1 MAFSAKVATRY
12 VLAVAAAVVLPA
24 SIVAAASIPHPTD
37 HSASHGTTR
46 AAVSPAQGAP
56 GSRDQGTAGSPAR
69 RASGTVPRP
78 GPVVMRPASVAP
90 RGALG
95 RILSARQA
103 VTAAQA
109 CAGYATYAGWTN
121 NTSHSD
127 LVTASAIC
135 MAESGGQPTVYY
147 CNPTRKDGYYPPVT
161 CSGVYDRGLW
171 QIDNQAWASITNT
184 CAFTAKCNAD
194 GAYAISQNGTSFS
207 PWATYT
213 SGTYSSYLTVA
224 QSAITALRGGTVPSG
239 VVGVCLSRAAYA
251 QDAPVITSTCGS
263 GAGRQQWH
271 VGRHAVRDGK
281 YCLAVASPSTT
292 AATHLRRCN
301 GSAYQQWTALGNG
314 LLRNTLG
321 GRCLRDP
328 NSTITPG
335 IQVNVGSCIAAASR
349 LWWLP

>member
-1 MAFSAKVATRY
+1 MAFSAKVAARY
-12 VLAVAAAVVLPA
+12 VLAAAAAVVLPA
-24 SIVAAASIPHPTD
+24 SIVAAASIAHPAD
-37 HSASHGTTR
+37 HSASHRTARATASPTR
-46 AAVSPAQGAP
+46 G
-56 GSRDQGTAGSPAR
+56 
-69 RASGTVPRP
+69 ASGAVPRP

-90 RGALG
+90 RGAFG

-121 NTSHSD
+121 NASHND

-135 MAESGGQPTVYY
+135 VAESGGQPTVYY
-147 CNPTRKDGYYPPVT
+147 CNPTGKDGYYPPVA
-161 CSGVYDRGLW
+161 CSGMYDRGLW

-194 GAYAISQNGTSFS
+194 GAYAISQRGASFS

-213 SGTYSSYLTVA
+213 SGAYSNYLSAA

-239 VVGVCLSRAAYA
+239 VAGVCLSRAAYA
-251 QDAPVITSTCGS
+251 QDAAVITSTCGS

-271 VGRHAVRDGK
+271 IGRHAVRDGK

-292 AATHLRRCN
+292 AAVHLRRCN

-314 LLRNTLG
+314 LLRNTLA

-328 NSTITPG
+328 NSTVTPG
-335 IQVNVGSCIAAASR
+335 TQVNVGSCVAAASR
-349 LWWLP
+349 VWWLP

>member
-1 MAFSAKVATRY
+1 MAFSAKVAARY
-12 VLAVAAAVVLPA
+12 VLAAAAAVVLPA
-24 SIVAAASIPHPTD
+24 SVVAAASIPHPAD
-37 HSASHGTTR
+37 HSASHRTAH
-46 AAVSPAQGAP
+46 AAVSPTREA
-56 GSRDQGTAGSPAR
+56 TGSPAR
-69 RASGTVPRP
+69 GPSGAMPQP

-90 RGALG
+90 RGAFG
-95 RILSARQA
+95 RILNARQA

-121 NTSHSD
+121 NSSHSD

-184 CAFTAKCNAD
+184 CAFTARCNAD

-224 QSAITALRGGTVPSG
+224 QTAITALRGGTVPSG

-271 VGRHAVRDGK
+271 IGRHAVRDGK
-281 YCLAVASPSTT
+281 YCLAVASPSAT
-292 AATHLRRCN
+292 AAAHLRRCN
-301 GSAYQQWTALGNG
+301 GSPYQQWTALGNG
-314 LLRNTLG
+314 LLRNTLAA
-321 GRCLRDP
+321 RCLRDP
-328 NSTITPG
+328 NSTVTPG
-335 IQVNVGSCIAAASR
+335 TQVNVGSCAAAASR
-349 LWWLP
+349 VWWLP

>member
-1 MAFSAKVATRY
+1 M
-12 VLAVAAAVVLPA
+12 P
-24 SIVAAASIPHPTD
+24 
-37 HSASHGTTR
+37 
-46 AAVSPAQGAP
+46 Q
-56 GSRDQGTAGSPAR
+56 
-69 RASGTVPRP
+69 P

-90 RGALG
+90 RGAFG

-121 NTSHSD
+121 NASHND

-147 CNPTRKDGYYPPVT
+147 CDPTGKDGYYPPVT

-171 QIDNQAWASITNT
+171 QIDDQAWASITDA
-184 CAFTAKCNAD
+184 CAFAAKCNAD
-194 GAYAISQNGTSFS
+194 GAYAISQRGASFS

-213 SGTYSSYLTVA
+213 SGVYSNYLSVA
-224 QSAITALRGGTVPSG
+224 QSAIRALRGGTVPSG
-239 VVGVCLSRAAYA
+239 VAGVCLSRAAYA

-263 GAGRQQWH
+263 GAGRQQWRIR
-271 VGRHAVRDGK
+271 RHAIRDGK
-281 YCLAVASPSTT
+281 YCLAVASPSAT
-292 AATHLRRCN
+292 AAVRLRRCN

-314 LLRNTLG
+314 LLSNTLA

-328 NSTITPG
+328 GSTVTPG
-335 IQVNVGSCIAAASR
+335 IGVNVGSCIAAASR
-349 LWWLP
+349 VWWLP

>member
-1 MAFSAKVATRY
+1 MAFSAKVAARY
-12 VLAVAAAVVLPA
+12 LFAAAAAVVLPA
-24 SIVAAASIPHPTD
+24 SIVAAASVAHPVD
-37 HSASHGTTR
+37 HSASHHPVR
-46 AAVSPAQGAP
+46 ATASPTQ
-56 GSRDQGTAGSPAR
+56 
-69 RASGTVPRP
+69 RATGGGPQS

-90 RGALG
+90 RGAFG

-121 NTSHSD
+121 NASHDD

-135 MAESGGQPTVYY
+135 MAESGGQVTVYY
-147 CNPTRKDGYYPPVT
+147 CNPTGKDGFYPPVA

-171 QIDNQAWASITNT
+171 QIDNQAWASISNT
-184 CAFTAKCNAD
+184 CAFTARCNAD
-194 GAYAISQNGTSFS
+194 GAYAISQHGASFS

-213 SGTYSSYLTVA
+213 SGAYGNYLSVA

-239 VVGVCLSRAAYA
+239 VAGVCLSRAAYA
-251 QDAPVITSTCGS
+251 QDAAVITSSCGS

-271 VGRHAVRDGK
+271 IGRQAVREGK

-292 AATHLRRCN
+292 ADVRLRRCN
-301 GSAYQQWTALGNG
+301 GSSYQQWAALGNG
-314 LLRNTLG
+314 LLRNALA

-328 NSTITPG
+328 NSTVTPE

-349 LWWLP
+349 VWWLP

>member
-1 MAFSAKVATRY
+1 MAFSAKVAARY
-12 VLAVAAAVVLPA
+12 VLAAAAAVVLPA
-24 SIVAAASIPHPTD
+24 SIVAAASIPHPAN
-37 HSASHGTTR
+37 HSASHRTAH
-46 AAVSPAQGAP
+46 AAVSPTREA
-56 GSRDQGTAGSPAR
+56 AGGPAR
-69 RASGTVPRP
+69 GPSGAVPQP

-90 RGALG
+90 RGAFG
-95 RILSARQA
+95 RILNARQA

-121 NTSHSD
+121 NSSHSD

-213 SGTYSSYLTVA
+213 SGTYSNYLSVA
-224 QSAITALRGGTVPSG
+224 QAAITAMRGGTVPSG
-239 VVGVCLSRAAYA
+239 VAGVCLSRAAYA

-271 VGRHAVRDGK
+271 IGRHAVRDGK
-281 YCLAVASPSTT
+281 YCLAVASPSST

-314 LLRNTLG
+314 LLRNTLA
-321 GRCLRDP
+321 GRCLRNPD
-328 NSTITPG
+328 STITPG
-335 IQVNVGSCIAAASR
+335 TQVNVGSCVAAASR
-349 LWWLP
+349 VWWLP

>member
-1 MAFSAKVATRY
+1 MAFSAKVAARY
-12 VLAVAAAVVLPA
+12 VLAAAAAVVLPA
-24 SIVAAASIPHPTD
+24 SLVAAASIPHPAN
-37 HSASHGTTR
+37 HSASHRTAH
-46 AAVSPAQGAP
+46 AAVSPTREA
-56 GSRDQGTAGSPAR
+56 AGGPAR
-69 RASGTVPRP
+69 GPSGAVPQP

-90 RGALG
+90 RGAFG
-95 RILSARQA
+95 RILNARQA

-121 NTSHSD
+121 NSSHSD

-213 SGTYSSYLTVA
+213 SGTYSSYLSVA
-224 QSAITALRGGTVPSG
+224 QTAITALRGGTVPSG
-239 VVGVCLSRAAYA
+239 VAGVCLSRAAYA
-251 QDAPVITSTCGS
+251 QDAAVITSTCGS
-263 GAGRQQWH
+263 GTGRQQWH
-271 VGRHAVRDGK
+271 IGRHAVRDGK
-281 YCLAVASPSTT
+281 YCLAVASPSAT
-292 AATHLRRCN
+292 AAAHLRRCN
-301 GSAYQQWTALGNG
+301 GSPYQQWTALGNG
-314 LLRNTLG
+314 LLRNTLA

-328 NSTITPG
+328 NSTVTPG
-335 IQVNVGSCIAAASR
+335 TQVNVGSCVAAASR
-349 LWWLP
+349 VWWLP

>member
-1 MAFSAKVATRY
+1 MAFSAKVAARY
-12 VLAVAAAVVLPA
+12 VLAAAAAVVLPA
-24 SIVAAASIPHPTD
+24 SIVAAASIPHPAN
-37 HSASHGTTR
+37 HSASHRTAH
-46 AAVSPAQGAP
+46 AAVSPTRAA
-56 GSRDQGTAGSPAR
+56 TGSPAR
-69 RASGTVPRP
+69 GPSGAVPQS

-90 RGALG
+90 RGAFG
-95 RILSARQA
+95 RILNARQA

-121 NTSHSD
+121 NSSHSD

-213 SGTYSSYLTVA
+213 SGTYSSYLSVA
-224 QSAITALRGGTVPSG
+224 QTAITALRGGTVPSG
-239 VVGVCLSRAAYA
+239 VAGVCLSRAAYA
-251 QDAPVITSTCGS
+251 QDAAVITSTCGS

-271 VGRHAVRDGK
+271 IGRHAVRDGK
-281 YCLAVASPSTT
+281 YCLAVASPSAT
-292 AATHLRRCN
+292 AAAHLRRCN
-301 GSAYQQWTALGNG
+301 GSPYQQWTALGNG
-314 LLRNTLG
+314 LLRNTLA

-328 NSTITPG
+328 NSTVTPG
-335 IQVNVGSCIAAASR
+335 TQVNVGSCVAAASR
-349 LWWLP
+349 VWWLP

>member
-1 MAFSAKVATRY
+1 MAFSAKVAARY
-12 VLAVAAAVVLPA
+12 VLAAAAAVVLPA
-24 SIVAAASIPHPTD
+24 SVVAAASIPHPTE
-37 HSASHGTTR
+37 HSASHDTARAGVSPTR
-46 AAVSPAQGAP
+46 ATS
-56 GSRDQGTAGSPAR
+56 GSPTPG
-69 RASGTVPRP
+69 ASDAGPQS
-78 GPVVMRPASVAP
+78 GPVAMRPASVAP
-90 RGALG
+90 RGAFG

-171 QIDNQAWASITNT
+171 QIDDQAWASITDT

-194 GAYAISQNGTSFS
+194 GAYVISQKGTSFS

-213 SGTYSSYLTVA
+213 SGTYSNYLSVA

-271 VGRHAVRDGK
+271 IGRLAVRDGK
-281 YCLAVASPSTT
+281 YCLAVASPSTA

-301 GSAYQQWTALGNG
+301 GSTYQQWTALGNG
-314 LLRNTLG
+314 LLRNTLA

-328 NSTITPG
+328 GSMVTPG
-335 IQVNVGSCIAAASR
+335 TQVNVGSCVAAASR
-349 LWWLP
+349 VWWLP